1 MTILRRLAI
10 LPAAAAFAAL
20 PLLVQLAAPSAAR
33 ADCMP
38 PPPIEDAVKSAEI
51 VFVGTVAATS
61 NRSSWASVTVEEVW
75 RGPDQAAQVLVKGG
89 PGGNAATSV
98 DRSFEVGVKYL
109 FFPYADAGGLADNSC
124 TSTTRWTADLAALR
138 PADARAPVGAT
149 SGGGGIDVGGL
160 VAPLAV
166 TLLVAG
172 TLLVVGLAV
181 RSRRSD

>member
-1 MTILRRLAI
+1 MTNLRRLAL

-20 PLLVQLAAPSAAR
+20 PLFVQLAAPSAAL

-38 PPPIEDAVKSAEI
+38 PPPIEEALKSAEI

-75 RGPDQAAQVLVKGG
+75 RGPDQPAQVLVKGG

-109 FFPYADAGGLADNSC
+109 FFPYAADGGLADNSC
-124 TSTTRWTADLAALR
+124 TSTTQWSAELAALR

-149 SGGGGIDVGGL
+149 QGGGGLDVGGL
-160 VAPLAV
+160 VAPFAV
-166 TLLVAG
+166 ALLVAG
-172 TLLVVGLAV
+172 ALLVVGLAV
-181 RSRRSD
+181 RSRQSD